1 MGPCMSTKN
10 INSQSKKI
18 ENKNSININ
27 KLPQNEKVIL
37 QCKKCRD
44 DIKSYIKKLERTSKS
59 KKEKAKELLKNKEK
73 DRAKLY
79 LKQSKFHSEQAKI
92 ADAQLTM
99 VEEQINRLESTTQ
112 MLEIQKVLEKGN
124 DVLKKMQEE
133 MNVEKWE
140 KIKDDMDDLKE
151 QQNEINQFFRDNDI
165 NVEDIDNDVNEVF
178 NKMEKELGLS
188 DELPKAHDGE
198 IVIDNIKEGKKEKEE
213 KKEALAA

>member
-1 MGPCMSTKN
+1 MGPCMSAK
-10 INSQSKKI
+10 
-18 ENKNSININ
+18 NKNSKKKDHSIQINN
-27 KLPQNEKVIL
+27 LPENEKIIL

-59 KKEKAKELLKNKEK
+59 KREKAKELLKNKEK

-79 LKQSKFHSEQAKI
+79 LKQSKFHTEQARI
-92 ADAQLTM
+92 ADNQLTM

-140 KIKDDMDDLKE
+140 KIKDDMDELQE
-151 QQNEINQFFRDNDI
+151 QQNEINQFFRNNDI
-165 NVEDIDNDVNEVF
+165 NVEDADNEVNEMF
-178 NKMEKELGLS
+178 NKMEKELGLNE
-188 DELPKAHDGE
+188 ELPEAHKGD
-198 IVIDNIKEGKKEKEE
+198 IVIDDKEKIKDKEE
-213 KKEALAA
+213 KKEALAN

>member
-1 MGPCMSTKN
+1 MSTKN
-10 INSQSKKI
+10 NNSQSKKI

-44 DIKSYIKKLERTSKS
+44 DIKSYIKKLERTSNS
-59 KKEKAKELLKNKEK
+59 KREKAKELLKNKEK

-140 KIKDDMDDLKE
+140 KIKGDMDDLKE

-213 KKEALAA
+213 KKEALAV

>member
-1 MGPCMSTKN
+1 MSAKKKN
-10 INSQSKKI
+10 PKTN
-18 ENKNSININ
+18 NNSIQVNN
-27 KLPQNEKVIL
+27 LPENEKIIL
-37 QCKKCRD
+37 QCKTCRD
-44 DIKSYIKKLERTSKS
+44 NIKAYIKKLERTAKS
-59 KKEKAKELLKNKEK
+59 KREKAKELLKNKEK

-99 VEEQINRLESTTQ
+99 VEEQIKRLESTTQ

-140 KIKDDMDDLKE
+140 KIKDDMDELQE

-165 NVEDIDNDVNEVF
+165 NVEDADKEVNEMF
-178 NKMEKELGLS
+178 NKMQKDLGLEE
-188 DELPKAHDGE
+188 ELPSAHKGD
-198 IVIDNIKEGKKEKEE
+198 IVINDKEKIKDKEE
-213 KKEALAA
+213 KKEALAV

>member
-1 MGPCMSTKN
+1 MSAKKKN
-10 INSQSKKI
+10 PKTN
-18 ENKNSININ
+18 NNSIQVNN
-27 KLPQNEKVIL
+27 LPQNEKVIL

-44 DIKSYIKKLERTSKS
+44 DIKSYIKKLERTSNS
-59 KKEKAKELLKNKEK
+59 KREKAKELLKNKEK

-99 VEEQINRLESTTQ
+99 VEKQINRLESTTQ

-124 DVLKKMQEE
+124 DVLKKMNEE

-140 KIKDDMDDLKE
+140 KIKDDMDELQE

-165 NVEDIDNDVNEVF
+165 NVEDADKEVNEMF
-178 NKMEKELGLS
+178 NKMQKDLGLEE
-188 DELPKAHDGE
+188 ELPSAHKGD
-198 IVIDNIKEGKKEKEE
+198 IVINDKEKIKDKEE
-213 KKEALAA
+213 KKEALAV

>member
-1 MGPCMSTKN
+1 MGPCMSAK
-10 INSQSKKI
+10 
-18 ENKNSININ
+18 NKNSKEKDHSIQINN
-27 KLPQNEKVIL
+27 LPENEKIIL

-59 KKEKAKELLKNKEK
+59 KREKAKELLKNKEK

-79 LKQSKFHSEQAKI
+79 LKQSKFHTEQARI
-92 ADAQLTM
+92 ADNQLTM

-140 KIKDDMDDLKE
+140 KIKDDMDELKE
-151 QQNEINQFFRDNDI
+151 KDKEISDYLKEYGINEVEYDDQVNSDLDKLIKEIEGGNKIDLPNVPKEKITEDNNKDD
-165 NVEDIDNDVNEVF
+165 NVEKIKVQ
-178 NKMEKELGLS
+178 K
-188 DELPKAHDGE
+188 KA
-198 IVIDNIKEGKKEKEE
+198 IP
-213 KKEALAA
+213 A

>member
-1 MGPCMSTKN
+1 MGPCMSAK
-10 INSQSKKI
+10 
-18 ENKNSININ
+18 NKNSKEKDHSIQINN
-27 KLPQNEKVIL
+27 LPENEKIIL

-59 KKEKAKELLKNKEK
+59 KREKAKELLKNKEK

-92 ADAQLTM
+92 ADAQLKM

>member
-1 MGPCMSTKN
+1 MSTKN
-10 INSQSKKI
+10 NNSQSKEI
-18 ENKNSININ
+18 ENTNSININ

-44 DIKSYIKKLERTSKS
+44 DIKSYIKKLERTSNS
-59 KKEKAKELLKNKEK
+59 KREKAKELLKNKEK